1 MPLERSARCFE
12 DSTTSPISG
21 EDARVVL
28 VKRYGIVFLAMS
40 LALAATGLVAGT
52 ESADP
57 ASDGRQ
63 ATVVRA
69 EWTPEVESYVARLVA
84 SGIPSSG
91 ECPLPV

>member
-1 MPLERSARCFE
+1 MERSARCFK
-12 DSTTSPISG
+12 DSTTSPISS

-28 VKRYGIVFLAMS
+28 VKRYGTVLVAMS

-52 ESADP
+52 DSAAP
-57 ASDGRQ
+57 VSDGGG
-63 ATVVRA
+63 ATVVTA
-69 EWTPEVESYVARLVA
+69 EWTPEVESHVARLVA

>member
-1 MPLERSARCFE
+1 M
-12 DSTTSPISG
+12 
-21 EDARVVL
+21 
-28 VKRYGIVFLAMS
+28 KRYGTVFLAMS

-63 ATVVRA
+63 ATVASA
-69 EWTPEVESYVARLVA
+69 EWTPEVESHVARLVA
-84 SGIPSSG
+84 SGMPSSG